1 MLTEQTDSPTKTL
14 FDCLAKL
21 YRQGQLLLMDAD
33 RLMGER
39 GWEPRH
45 TSAAHGFSNSLNS
58 PDRWYA
64 RWATRFY
71 QPTVPEGEEI
81 TIDRLLFVSIHFAS
95 DHDSKVDEPIV
106 SAGRL
111 LYGKPMS
118 VKAAGDN
125 YDYWMC
131 KYWFYG
137 TPPETL
143 DGWHQTKQARLYEN
157 LKGTETFI
165 VPLYKVTSSDE
176 LQKLVIDQLLSPEE
190 QA

>member
-1 MLTEQTDSPTKTL
+1 MTETKGSSTKVL
-14 FDCLAKL
+14 FDSLAKL
-21 YRQGQLLLMDAD
+21 YKQGQLLLMDAD

-45 TSAAHGFSNSLNS
+45 TSAPAGLSNSLNS
-58 PDRWYA
+58 PERWYA

-71 QPTVPEGEEI
+71 MRAVPEGEEC
-81 TIDRLLFVSIHFAS
+81 TIDQLLFVSIHFAS
-95 DHDSKVDEPIV
+95 DHDTNVDDPII

-118 VKAAGDN
+118 VKAAGDS

-137 TPPETL
+137 KPHDTL
-143 DGWHQTKQARLYEN
+143 EGWHQTGQSRWYEN
-157 LKGTETFI
+157 LKGSETFM
-165 VPLYKVTSSDE
+165 VPLYNITSSE
-176 LQKLVIDQLLSPEE
+176 RLKELVINPLLAFE
-190 QA
+190 QVD